1 MKIILDK
8 SGDGGDDFLTM
19 NKIILM
25 SLALA
30 VPAIAGTETTTTYE
44 APPAQ
49 QDWKLTAGASAAYLF
64 DYEEVLYTG
73 NVGVKSPWSTFGW
86 NVGFFLEG
94 GFLEQDNDAAENA
107 LGLGDVDADLKIVPV
122 TFNVKLEKALNNQW
136 SVYAGGGAGYAHTEF
151 SSTTLGG
158 NYDSEW
164 VFTGQAFAGVA
175 YHINDQHEV
184 YAGGRFIHFD
194 DADDYNLN
202 SDYAAELGYRFSF

>member
-1 MKIILDK
+1 
-8 SGDGGDDFLTM
+8 M

-30 VPAIAGTETTTTYE
+30 VPAIAGTTNETTTTYQ
-44 APPAQ
+44 APPS
-49 QDWKLTAGASAAYLF
+49 QDSWALTAGASAAYLF
-64 DYEEVLYTG
+64 DYEEVLYTA

-107 LGLGDVDADLKIVPV
+107 FGVTGFDADLKIVPI
-122 TFNVKLEKALNNQW
+122 TANVKLEKALNEQW
-136 SVYAGGGAGYAHTEF
+136 SVYAGGGLGSSHTKF
-151 SSTTLGG
+151 SSTAFGG
-158 NYDSEW
+158 GSDSDW

-175 YHINDQHEV
+175 YHIDQHSEV

-194 DADDYNLN
+194 DAENYNLN
-202 SDYAAELGYRFSF
+202 SDYAAEVGYRWSF